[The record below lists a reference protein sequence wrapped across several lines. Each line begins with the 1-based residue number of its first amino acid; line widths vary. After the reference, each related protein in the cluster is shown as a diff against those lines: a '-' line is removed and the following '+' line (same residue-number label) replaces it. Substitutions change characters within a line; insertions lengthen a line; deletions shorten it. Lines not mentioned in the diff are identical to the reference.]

1 MIFGSVTLAMV
12 EVCTPS
18 CLKVDYKFSLF
29 QNEAIGF
36 NLLIS
41 VNISCLAADCESV
54 TYGIHLSFI
63 SFTSFVYHG
72 LLLIHLLNTKLAN

>member
-41 VNISCLAADCESV
+41 VNISFLAADCESV

-63 SFTSFVYHG
+63 SFVYHG